1 MLVTGA
7 EKTRWAELSQMSMV
21 PGQSIKMSLRN
32 GGYGLLIENDGPPTT
47 AVLRVKH
54 GKDNEIV
61 EVGQIDIDSGETST
75 EFLAPDSTLVLSN
88 DTYGNNDWL
97 ITVPTVHLSA
107 VTYSGF
113 EILGFDW
120 SNDDQQ
126 SWSNLPGSPVS
137 FDYNFEGESV
147 LWYFATDADY
157 NAEDPN
163 SYAFK
168 IDTRVPVIDLS
179 TGDGQFTR
187 VEVFIADVT
196 ATDPM
201 PGSGIA
207 RFEVEVDGSSVSPG
221 SVVDIF
227 WFPLGSH
234 TLSGEAE
241 DFAGWVTSDA
251 DDFEVIATLEDLP
264 ETIRELLRRGEF
276 SNAGVA
282 NSMIQKAENALAS
295 KERGQL
301 TPARNQ
307 LGALLNEI
315 SAQSGNHLST
325 RGATLLVGDIQY
337 ILVSL

>member
-1 MLVTGA
+1 
-7 EKTRWAELSQMSMV
+7 
-21 PGQSIKMSLRN
+21 
-32 GGYGLLIENDGPPTT
+32 
-47 AVLRVKH
+47 
-54 GKDNEIV
+54 
-61 EVGQIDIDSGETST
+61 
-75 EFLAPDSTLVLSN
+75 
-88 DTYGNNDWL
+88 
-97 ITVPTVHLSA
+97 
-107 VTYSGF
+107 
-113 EILGFDW
+113 
-120 SNDDQQ
+120 
-126 SWSNLPGSPVS
+126 
-137 FDYNFEGESV
+137 
-147 LWYFATDADY
+147 
-157 NAEDPN
+157 
-163 SYAFK
+163 
-168 IDTRVPVIDLS
+168 
-179 TGDGQFTR
+179 
-187 VEVFIADVT
+187 
-196 ATDPM
+196 
-201 PGSGIA
+201 
-207 RFEVEVDGSSVSPG
+207 
-221 SVVDIF
+221 VVDIF

-251 DDFEVIATLEDLP
+251 DDFEVVATLEDLP